1 MCVTGTASKS
11 PVTGRA
17 LTLALLRRDADTE
30 APALKGGYGGR
41 AMRTAV
47 LLVEGNEPE
56 IAGMTY
62 LKRRTN
68 MARNIV
74 ISIRDGSV
82 SCVYGLDADDRVI
95 VLDHDTSGGCDA
107 VIEGEEVNIVEADII
122 EKDGII
128 DLAIAA
134 CDKLYG

>member
-1 MCVTGTASKS
+1 
-11 PVTGRA
+11 
-17 LTLALLRRDADTE
+17 
-30 APALKGGYGGR
+30 
-41 AMRTAV
+41 
-47 LLVEGNEPE
+47 
-56 IAGMTY
+56 
-62 LKRRTN
+62 

-107 VIEGEEVNIVEADII
+107 EIEGEEVNIVEADII

-128 DLAIAA
+128 DLAVAA